1 VEIRTK
7 LNLIREQIM
16 RKDLMPLMKIMIIKK
31 SSNETTKEIFNRIII
46 VEENLEIKNNRN
58 TGEKKIL
65 IILSQDKVHNKIVSK
80 KVPLVNA
87 VMMK

>member
-80 KVPLVNA
+80 KVPLVNV